1 MNSIPSAGV
10 QQANGSFSSG
20 RFASNNLPVA
30 LSQVHV
36 LFDFFFKTTALVLN
50 LCLIS

>member
-20 RFASNNLPVA
+20 RFASNNLPVG
-30 LSQVHV
+30 LSQVNV
-36 LFDFFFKTTALVLN
+36 LFDFFFEN
-50 LCLIS
+50 NCSCY